1 VRRIDQGGS
10 KTKEIVTAKL
20 SASRKLELANRAN
33 DADAVERTFGRDYE
47 LFRRFELKNRLFLSL
62 VVWEAIVLGCVAILM
77 LMQRR
82 SLNSE
87 NLHKIGFI
95 FGLGMLVVLL
105 VRPLSRLVSRRT
117 GSVLG
122 FIIGLAVPPLCAW
135 IWAWLLPFPWWTGPF
150 DIKILSVVLSAPSAF
165 GGAVVGAIQSE

>member
-1 VRRIDQGGS
+1 MTPMLLNGR
-10 KTKEIVTAKL
+10 
-20 SASRKLELANRAN
+20 SA
-33 DADAVERTFGRDYE
+33 VDYE

-117 GSVLG
+117 GGVLG
-122 FIIGLAVPPLCAW
+122 FIIGLAVPPYVRVDLGVVAPVSLVDRSIRYQDTVCSSFSPER
-135 IWAWLLPFPWWTGPF
+135 LWWSSRRGNPVRMS
-150 DIKILSVVLSAPSAF
+150 DEVVQP
-165 GGAVVGAIQSE
+165 